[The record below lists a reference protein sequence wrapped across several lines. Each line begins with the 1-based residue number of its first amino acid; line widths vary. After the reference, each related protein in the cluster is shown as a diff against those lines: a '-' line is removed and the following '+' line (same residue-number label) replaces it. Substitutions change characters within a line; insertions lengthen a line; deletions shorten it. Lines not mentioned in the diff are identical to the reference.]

1 MFLLYTR
8 KSQKYGFHINRN
20 GKNAKKVY
28 NRSHFCLIYE
38 IICIFAEVKNTYNYY
53 KRMEI
58 KKSPKADLEKGKT
71 LSILM
76 GFVVGLAVLFVGFEW
91 STRDVM
97 VVQASE
103 GVADI
108 IAEEEVEITRP
119 ENTPPPPPPPPA
131 PVVTEVLNVVEDD
144 VELEQ
149 QDILSSEDDQTSAQ
163 EAVYTPPAVVE
174 EEEESAQ
181 QIFTVVEEMP
191 KFPGGDAELLKFIAK
206 SIKYPVIAQEN
217 GIQGRVICAF
227 VVNRDG
233 SVVDAEVLRGV
244 DPSLDKEAL
253 RVIGTMPKWTPGK
266 PQRLL
271 LIRLG

>member
-1 MFLLYTR
+1 
-8 KSQKYGFHINRN
+8 
-20 GKNAKKVY
+20 
-28 NRSHFCLIYE
+28 
-38 IICIFAEVKNTYNYY
+38 
-53 KRMEI
+53 MEI
-58 KKSPKADLEKGKT
+58 KKSPKADLERGKS

-149 QDILSSEDDQTSAQ
+149 QDIL
-163 EAVYTPPAVVE
+163 
-174 EEEESAQ
+174 SAQ

-266 PQRLL
+266 QRGKPVRVKYTVP
-271 LIRLG
+271 ITFRLQ